1 MCVSEISVTNTAV
14 KFALWLEEEKCTNND
29 KTICYVPVKEAF
41 PMIALFLMVK
51 GSMLV

>member
-1 MCVSEISVTNTAV
+1 MCVSEISVTNTAF

-41 PMIALFLMVK
+41 PMIALFSTVK
-51 GSMLV
+51 GPIIE